1 MGGHD
6 VDRFKEDKFLF
17 FTEVLEYSYKLEDE
31 GIVPFP
37 MLNEEQGRYR
47 VPCSMQMSVAICI
60 PKITQDRNMSDYFM
74 DVLFWT
80 GEEYVMKEYIK
91 ILKTGFTSDKDI
103 EMLTDYIL
111 PNISYDA
118 GEAVDWGTLLSLYGT
133 YANNKN
139 NFDEYYKEKSPAA
152 LETIAEWNKAWGS
165 YTEE

>member
-1 MGGHD
+1 
-6 VDRFKEDKFLF
+6 
-17 FTEVLEYSYKLEDE
+17 
-31 GIVPFP
+31 
-37 MLNEEQGRYR
+37 
-47 VPCSMQMSVAICI
+47 
-60 PKITQDRNMSDYFM
+60 MSDYFM

-91 ILKTGFTSDKDI
+91 SLKTGFTSDKDI

-111 PNISYDA
+111 PNISYDP
-118 GEAVDWGTLLSLYGT
+118 GEVVGWGTLLSLYGT

-139 NFDEYYKEKSPAA
+139 NFDEYYKEESPAA

>member
-1 MGGHD
+1 
-6 VDRFKEDKFLF
+6 
-17 FTEVLEYSYKLEDE
+17 
-31 GIVPFP
+31 
-37 MLNEEQGRYR
+37 
-47 VPCSMQMSVAICI
+47 
-60 PKITQDRNMSDYFM
+60 MSDYFM

-91 ILKTGFTSDKDI
+91 GLKTSFTSDKDI